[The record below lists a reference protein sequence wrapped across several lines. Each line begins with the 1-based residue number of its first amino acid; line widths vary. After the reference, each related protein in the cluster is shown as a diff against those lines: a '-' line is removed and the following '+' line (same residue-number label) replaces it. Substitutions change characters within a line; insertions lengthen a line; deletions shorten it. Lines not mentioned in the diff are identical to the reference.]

1 MMKLPIKKGQSGFS
15 FVEVLV
21 AMAILVLI
29 TGALSTG
36 VFQIFS
42 VNRITQDE
50 TIAIRQ
56 VQNLG
61 QWLNRDV
68 LQSQFRDATVG
79 TGFPLTLQW
88 DYSVQGGNKHIV
100 VYELTETGT
109 VLRRDYVDDAI
120 TPLTITVASFISNAT
135 YSSTNELNVTAT
147 VGERT
152 ATRLYQ
158 ITPRVS

>member
-1 MMKLPIKKGQSGFS
+1 MIKILLKKGQTGFT

-36 VFQIFS
+36 IYQIFS

-61 QWLNRDV
+61 QWLNQDV
-68 LQSQFRDATVG
+68 LQSQFRDVSVG

-88 DYSVQGGNKHIV
+88 DYSGQGGNKHIV
-100 VYELTETGT
+100 VYELTETG
-109 VLRRDYVDDAI
+109 VILRHDYVDDAVA
-120 TPLTITVASFISNAT
+120 PLTISVASFISNVT

-152 ATRLYQ
+152 AFRLYQ